1 MITVSFFYLALHPL
15 CLGGVIISTDIAK
28 IIEWLNNHGLLAG
41 DLKTMA
47 RKIERIETL
56 EKQRIKT
63 KKEQSKNALCSN
75 EIIDELN

>member
-1 MITVSFFYLALHPL
+1 V
-15 CLGGVIISTDIAK
+15 
-28 IIEWLNNHGLLAG
+28 G